1 MKNKNLIILEF
12 FFPFERFLQLNL
24 SPFVLINFSILFF
37 SFLNLKAQSAQKDT
51 SVALV
56 LYGSEYILEDK
67 FYLSSHPEKKLDSLI
82 LNFPDKRNEFEF
94 VKKHMISNS
103 NERMIV
109 IDSLFTVHPIRYDLI
124 NELERMIFY
133 LKDDIAT
140 VSHKVF
146 DLTGDSD
153 FPSHQIYQNW
163 NTKNLWNSLS
173 NLEDSSYIFN
183 LKTKKSNYTHPVCKT
198 SIKKYGGVVTSK
210 QGWRDGKRHNG
221 VDINCDQWD
230 SVLCAFD
237 GKVRF
242 AKEFSG
248 YGKVV
253 VVRHFNGLET
263 LYAHLA
269 KIKVKPGQVL
279 KSGELIG
286 LAGNT
291 GNSEG
296 SHLHFEIR
304 FKNEVLN
311 PENIIDFN
319 TYSLKS
325 DSLLLRKTGKEF
337 VALPFGRNDHT
348 IEKGDYPMKIATR
361 YGMDIT
367 TFTELNNINSKTK
380 LKVGDVVL
388 IK

>member
-1 MKNKNLIILEF
+1 MITIPKYYKNLLGSIC
-12 FFPFERFLQLNL
+12 FLNGK
-24 SPFVLINFSILFF
+24 INFFAFYTFLFSIFDV
-37 SFLNLKAQSAQKDT
+37 SAQTKQSDT
-51 SVALV
+51 SAALV
-56 LYGSEYILEDK
+56 QYGSESLLEDK
-67 FYLSSHPEKKLDSLI
+67 FYFSTHLDKKIDSLI
-82 LNFPDKRNEFEF
+82 LHSPNKRSDLEF
-94 VKKHMISNS
+94 VRKHIFSNS
-103 NERMIV
+103 IERMIL
-109 IDSLFTVHPIRYDLI
+109 IDSLFAVQPIRYDLI

-133 LKDDIAT
+133 LKDEVANI
-140 VSHKVF
+140 SLKIF
-146 DLTGDSD
+146 DLTGDSEY
-153 FPSHQIYQNW
+153 PSHQIYQTW
-163 NTKNLWNSLS
+163 NSKNLWN
-173 NLEDSSYIFN
+173 EIKIEGDSSFVFD
-183 LKTKKSNYTHPVCKT
+183 LKSKKSNYTHPICKT
-198 SIKKYGGVVTSK
+198 TIKKYGGEVTSR

-221 VDINCDQWD
+221 IDVNCDQWD

-253 VVRHFNGLET
+253 VVRHYNGLET

-269 KIKVKPGQVL
+269 KIKVKSGQIV
-279 KSGELIG
+279 KSGDLIG

-296 SHLHFEIR
+296 SHLHFEVR

-311 PENIIDFN
+311 PENIIDFDK
-319 TYSLKS
+319 YSLKS
-325 DSLLLRKTGKEF
+325 DSLLLRKTGNGF
-337 VALPFGRNDHT
+337 VALPIGQNHHE

-367 TFTELNNINSKTK
+367 TFTELNKITSKTK